1 MSVDGKYYRTSLE
14 DCEVESLSKRGIS
27 NERKEC
33 RPRFN
38 LDKYRE
44 ENERGKRG
52 IGGMSGWGVEA
63 REMKQ

>member
-44 ENERGKRG
+44 ENESKEKEGRGVK
-52 IGGMSGWGVEA
+52 ET
-63 REMKQ
+63 K